1 MVVFLKKIPM
11 VDLSIL
17 FDEMK
22 MPEPAVVAAI
32 ERTRTT
38 TMGCR
43 RRSPKSGDGGQVAL
57 LRRRPQKNLMRHPPA
72 ARFLRPP
79 RNPSF
84 FLPHLGS
91 LFFSHGNE
99 TGDPPTT
106 RRARAGDRLIFNFE
120 VQCLLCAL
128 LNDDDSELWGYEH
141 VVFAESTGDATIHVE
156 NVGERVLFQG

>member
-1 MVVFLKKIPM
+1 VGRWRFCGGGHKKPYASPARGSIP
-11 VDLSIL
+11 
-17 FDEMK
+17 E
-22 MPEPAVVAAI
+22 
-32 ERTRTT
+32 TT
-38 TMGCR
+38 QG
-43 RRSPKSGDGGQVAL
+43 
-57 LRRRPQKNLMRHPPA
+57 
-72 ARFLRPP
+72 
-79 RNPSF
+79 SF
-84 FLPHLGS
+84 FFPS
-91 LFFSHGNE
+91 SPRFSFFFHGNE